1 MNKHTCD
8 QNDGSINNHAR
19 WTMTTNL
26 CNALYTS
33 RTTDPMV
40 WGSDHFKYL
49 RPSKAPAARCG
60 GFQAHRHSH
69 APATS
74 IAWDAT
80 DNSIACGKY
89 DVVCSICMCP
99 QKHLRSSVLQTLSG
113 SDNILHRLTP
123 QPDVVTCHFNERL
136 TDCHD
141 GDLSTIWPRPIGQT
155 HETWDPLAERHW
167 VDMTRVNTCC
177 SPCFSFLHIDVQATI
192 ATL

>member
-40 WGSDHFKYL
+40 WGFDHFKYL

-80 DNSIACGKY
+80 DNSITCGKY
-89 DVVCSICMCP
+89 DVLCSICVCP
-99 QKHLRSSVLQTLSG
+99 QKHPRSSVSCHKKKHLRPESYLLQKLSV
-113 SDNILHRLTP
+113 SDNRLHRLTP

-141 GDLSTIWPRPIGQT
+141 GDLSTI
-155 HETWDPLAERHW
+155 
-167 VDMTRVNTCC
+167 
-177 SPCFSFLHIDVQATI
+177 
-192 ATL
+192 